1 MQLTKHTDYAFR
13 VLMTL
18 AVKPASHNVTISHI
32 AERFDISHNH
42 LMKVVQKLVQQGWV
56 KSTRGAKGGL
66 SLGCDAHSINLLA
79 VVEAME
85 PTLTPINCH
94 QPECILAHQCRLQTI
109 LNQAQQQFSQYL
121 ARFSL
126 ADAISPTTRDL
137 LFAHRLH
144 SGD

>member
-66 SLGCDAHSINLLA
+66 SLGYDAHSINLLA

-94 QPECILAHQCRLQTI
+94 QPECILANQCRLQTI
-109 LNQAQQQFSQYL
+109 LDQAQQQFLQYL
-121 ARFSL
+121 ARYTLADVANENTRQILFPSL
-126 ADAISPTTRDL
+126 ALGA
-137 LFAHRLH
+137 
-144 SGD
+144 